1 MPLKLT
7 FVIKRSKRYIVQ
19 LIQGLITNEKEEG
32 QHSSCISVNFRFSK
46 KTKRYDFLAISWCT
60 DQPRYVLVFRNLR
73 DIGQLNDSVT
83 AR

>member
-19 LIQGLITNEKEEG
+19 LIQGLIANEKEEG
-32 QHSSCISVNFRFSK
+32 
-46 KTKRYDFLAISWCT
+46 
-60 DQPRYVLVFRNLR
+60 LVCRNLR
-73 DIGQLNDSVT
+73 DIGQLNNSVT